1 MISIAIGILGLF
13 AVVAW
18 VVAVMSAIQ
27 IVRLAPAGERLRTY
41 GRLGWWRFDAIREQI
56 GGAADQ
62 PIRSYQRAFVA
73 FFICVLASIVI
84 GGLLSVTAQN

>member
-1 MISIAIGILGLF
+1 MLSILIGILGLF

-27 IVRLAPAGERLRTY
+27 IVRLAPAGEKLRTY
-41 GRLGWWRFDAIREQI
+41 GRLGWWKFDAIRQQI
-56 GGAADQ
+56 GAAVDL
-62 PIRSYQRAFVA
+62 PIRSYQRSFVA

-84 GGLLSVTAQN
+84 GGLLGVTAQN

>member
-1 MISIAIGILGLF
+1 MLSIVIGILGLF

-27 IVRLAPAGERLRTY
+27 IVRMAPAGEKLRTY
-41 GRLGWWRFDAIREQI
+41 GRLGWWKFDVIRQQI
-56 GGAADQ
+56 GDAVDL

-84 GGLLSVTAQN
+84 GGLLGVTAQN